1 MPNHPHPLD
10 PSQLIDLSHRIEDGM
25 ITYKGLPAPIICD
38 WLSREQAQ
46 AVYGPGSEF
55 QIAKIEMV
63 ANTGTYL
70 DAPSHAWAHGADIS
84 GLELSQLAGLPGH
97 VIRAPWHER
106 SRVDHTA
113 FMHLD
118 PAALHG
124 SAVLVH
130 TGWDAHWRTDAYF
143 EGHPSLTESAAVFL
157 RDAGVRLVGIDSH
170 NMDHTGGDTPGN
182 RPRPVHRTLLG
193 AGVLI
198 VEHMTN
204 LSALPATGFRLY
216 AVPPKMAGVGTFP
229 VRAFAITNPSGR
241 SP

>member
-1 MPNHPHPLD
+1 MTAPASAPD
-10 PSQLIDLSHRIEDGM
+10 PSQLIDCSHRIEDGM

-38 WLSREQAQ
+38 WLSREQAP
-46 AVYGPGSEF
+46 AMYGPGSEF

-70 DAPSHAWAHGADIS
+70 DAPAHAWAHGADIA
-84 GLELSQLAGLPGH
+84 GLSLAQLAGLPGC
-97 VIRAPWHER
+97 VV
-106 SRVDHTA
+106 RVPFANTRQIDHTH
-113 FMHLD
+113 FMSFDRTQLQG
-118 PAALHG
+118 A
-124 SAVLVH
+124 AVLVH

-143 EGHPSLTESAAVFL
+143 EGHPSLTESAARFL
-157 RDAGVRLVGIDSH
+157 LDAGVRLVGIDSH
-170 NMDHTGGDTPGN
+170 NIDHTGGDTPGL

-204 LSALPATGFRLY
+204 LGALPDDGFRFF
-216 AVPPKMAGVGTFP
+216 AVPPKVVGAGTFP
-229 VRAFAITNPSGR
+229 VRAFALTSLSAR